1 VRTELADA
9 ADLVEPL
16 RQHLPRQRWYSGSE
30 APSTLVVV
38 EQEVLEAGVPALVDL
53 LVDADGARYQV
64 ALGLRPSGERPEFLR
79 GREDAV
85 LGEVPGA
92 DGPLLAYDGTL
103 DPELALLLLDI
114 VSGGKE
120 AADRVRPVGGEQSN
134 SSLVYD
140 DRVILKLFRR
150 LHPGRNLDVEMTE
163 ALADSGFS
171 HVARPLATMS
181 RSLGGEEYDLVVVQP
196 FLIGGVDGWALA
208 LTSLRDLFG
217 VGDTQPVPIITDD
230 MPPPT
235 IDPGDAGGDFSAEA
249 RRLGTIT
256 GDMHVALADAFG
268 QEPGNGRQWADL
280 IEAQLESVD
289 HPDFDRGQA
298 TRIVERLR
306 ALDDVGPSIR
316 IHGDY
321 HLGQVLRTDSGWYV
335 LDFEGEPDRPPDERR
350 RPSSPLRDV
359 AGMVRSLHYAS
370 EVALFERERD
380 GDCVT
385 LAQAWEERNRASY
398 LDGYMETA
406 TKGGLLPDPASTE
419 AVLEAFELEKAVY
432 ELNYERAHRPDWER
446 IPLRALARLG
456 SGR

>member
-1 VRTELADA
+1 MTGELLNADGV
-9 ADLVEPL
+9 VEPL
-16 RQHLPRQRWYSGSE
+16 RQFLPRQRWYSGSE
-30 APSTLVVV
+30 APSSVTVV
-38 EQEVLEAGVPALVDL
+38 EQTVLEDGSPALVDL

-64 ALGLRPSGERPEFLR
+64 TLGLRPSLERPEFLR
-79 GREDAV
+79 GHDEAV
-85 LGEVPGA
+85 LGEIPGV
-92 DGPLLAYDGTL
+92 DGMLLGYEGTL
-103 DPELALLLLDI
+103 DPVLALVLLDV

-120 AADRVRPVGGEQSN
+120 AADRARPIGGEQSN

-140 DRVILKLFRR
+140 DRVIVKVFRR

-163 ALADSGFS
+163 ALADAGFT

-181 RSLGGEEYDLVVVQP
+181 RRLDGQEYDLVVVQP

-235 IDPGDAGGDFSAEA
+235 VDPAEAGGDFSAEA

-256 GDMHVALADAFG
+256 AEMHRGLVDAFG
-268 QEPGNGRQWADL
+268 EEPGNGQEWADV
-280 IEAQLESVD
+280 IEAQLEGIV
-289 HPDFDRGQA
+289 HPDFDRRKA
-298 TRIVERLR
+298 LRIVDALRRLG
-306 ALDDVGPSIR
+306 DVGPAIR

-335 LDFEGEPDRPPDERR
+335 LDFEGEPERPPEERR
-350 RPSSPLRDV
+350 RRFSPLRDV

-380 GDCVT
+380 RDCVD
-385 LAQAWEERNRASY
+385 LAGAWEERNRKSY
-398 LDGYMETA
+398 LEGYVRTA
-406 TKGGLLPDPASTE
+406 TKAGLLPDPAATE
-419 AVLEAFELEKAVY
+419 IVLDAFELEKAVY
-432 ELNYERAHRPDWER
+432 ELKYERAHRPDWEK
-446 IPLRALARLG
+446 IPLRALSRLG
-456 SGR
+456 GGT